1 MLDAV
6 GAGMSQ
12 RIGDR
17 DWGER
22 WRESAELA
30 NVKDDISQ
38 MKASRMQAVGADSKA
53 DEREYAAPLWHQ
65 IKIVNKRMH
74 IAFWRSPDYGFTRFF
89 NHIAIAL
96 TAGLSYLNLDDSRSS
111 LQQRIFVI
119 FQVNHLSYPLLPH
132 THKSTFSFLQT
143 QKK

>member
-6 GAGMSQ
+6 GAGMAQ

-30 NVKDDISQ
+30 NVKDEISQ
-38 MKASRMQAVGADSKA
+38 MKASRIQAVGSNTKT

-65 IKIVNKRMH
+65 IKVVNRRMH
-74 IAFWRSPDYGFTRFF
+74 LSFWRTPDYGFTRLF
-89 NHIAIAL
+89 NHVAIAL
-96 TAGLSYLNLDDSRSS
+96 IAGLSYLNLDESRSS
-111 LQQRIFVI
+111 LQARIFVI
-119 FQVNHLSYPLLPH
+119 FQVTFFPFPLAL
-132 THKSTFSFLQT
+132 
-143 QKK
+143 